1 MLEAPPRQL
10 AVPMPPDP
18 SPAAKSPPLL
28 LTAADVA
35 GLLAVSLRTVRRL
48 DITGR
53 LPAPLTIGRAV
64 RWRRAEIA
72 SWLAA
77 GAPPRSRWSWPNGE
91 PQ

>member
-1 MLEAPPRQL
+1 MLDALHSPSP
-10 AVPMPPDP
+10 ATPPDP
-18 SPAAKSPPLL
+18 PRAAAAPLL
-28 LTAADVA
+28 LTASDVA

-48 DITGR
+48 DMTGR
-53 LPAPLTIGRAV
+53 LPAPLLIGRAV
-64 RWRRAEIA
+64 RWRRAEIT

>member
-1 MLEAPPRQL
+1 MLEAPHQP
-10 AVPMPPDP
+10 AVPMPTDP
-18 SPAAKSPPLL
+18 AIAPKPAPLL

-35 GLLAVSLRTVRRL
+35 GLLSVSLRTVRRL

-53 LPAPLTIGRAV
+53 LPAPLLIGRAV

-77 GAPPRSRWSWPNGE
+77 GAPPRSRWSWPNGD

>member
-1 MLEAPPRQL
+1 MLDALHSPSL
-10 AVPMPPDP
+10 ATPPDP
-18 SPAAKSPPLL
+18 PMAPKPASLL

-53 LPAPLTIGRAV
+53 LPAPLLIGRAV
-64 RWRRAEIA
+64 RWRRAEIT

-77 GAPPRSRWSWPNGE
+77 GAPPRARWSWPNGE